1 MKMTNEHYSYILSE
15 LDTLLDIH
23 ETTLEEV
30 KKDYTAKGL
39 SMERMRWDLTY
50 YAKLTPWICD
60 NLYNYLN
67 DGHIDTALRRM
78 TNTK

>member
-30 KKDYTAKGL
+30 KRAMK
-39 SMERMRWDLTY
+39 
-50 YAKLTPWICD
+50 
-60 NLYNYLN
+60 
-67 DGHIDTALRRM
+67 M
-78 TNTK
+78 TNEHYSYILSELERSNDNDY